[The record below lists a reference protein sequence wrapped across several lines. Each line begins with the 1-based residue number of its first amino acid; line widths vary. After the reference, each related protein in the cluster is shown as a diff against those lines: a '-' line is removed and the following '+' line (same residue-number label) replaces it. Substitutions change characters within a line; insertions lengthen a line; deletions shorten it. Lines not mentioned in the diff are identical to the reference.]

1 MARLRR
7 RAILLPWRHRMSI
20 DSSGKTAKPKLT
32 ITIESFHAHRSGTL
46 YGFATV
52 VIPELHLRIVDCPVH
67 EKNGQRWAGLPA
79 KPQVSKDGS
88 MRRDERCWTSPTAPP
103 ATHSRRASSPPCWRA
118 FPASSTRP
126 PHEHNT
132 LRPRS

>member
-88 MRRDERCWTSPTAPP
+88 MRRDERGKIMY
-103 ATHSRRASSPPCWRA
+103 ATVLDFTDRATRDA
-118 FPASSTRP
+118 FSTRVIAA
-126 PHEHNT
+126 
-132 LRPRS
+132 LLARFPRVFDEAAA